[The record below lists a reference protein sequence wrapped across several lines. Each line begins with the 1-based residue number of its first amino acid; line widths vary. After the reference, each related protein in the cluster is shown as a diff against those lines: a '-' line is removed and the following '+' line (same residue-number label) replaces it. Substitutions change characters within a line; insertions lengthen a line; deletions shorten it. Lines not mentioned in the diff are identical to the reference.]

1 MKKLF
6 DSAKKFLFEND
17 FDHYKDYLELRR
29 FLYELIMDFKREI
42 QKQHVPVNEIAKIDV
57 ILKEFDSYAESIIK
71 HAPDDENDLENY
83 LVDRLKRLYGV
94 ERFDI
99 NFEIKK

>member
-6 DSAKKFLFEND
+6 DLAKKFLFEND

-29 FLYELIMDFKREI
+29 FLYELVIDFKYEI
-42 QKQHVPVNEIAKIDV
+42 KKQHVPANEIANIDV
-57 ILKEFDSYAESIIK
+57 ILKEFDQYVESIVK
-71 HAPDDENDLENY
+71 HAPDNENDLENY
-83 LVDRLKRLYGV
+83 LVDKLKRLYGV
-94 ERFDI
+94 EKFDI

>member
-29 FLYELIMDFKREI
+29 FLYELVIDFKYEL
-42 QKQHVPVNEIAKIDV
+42 KNQHVPANEIANIDV
-57 ILKEFDSYAESIIK
+57 ILKDFDSYAKSIVK
-71 HAPDDENDLENY
+71 YAPDNENDLENY
-83 LVDRLKRLYGV
+83 LVDKLKQLYGV
-94 ERFDI
+94 GNFDI
-99 NFEIKK
+99 NFKIEK